1 MTSPLLYSV
10 RMRASAGGRHLSG
23 AERLVPAEQIAG
35 TVQELVARARGKGI
49 DPDQVLVNID
59 SLQGAFIKSIQAL
72 DLAAVAAH
80 DVAACRNASRQV
92 LQAAG
97 VSSVAIENAVLLLD
111 RGPSQSGNT
120 MRGAMLMDAVTG
132 ERLEPDRERGVR
144 VSRFDWSS
152 EACAAIDRELTHIG
166 LTHFRTREALSL
178 ASKVAHGPGVI
189 AELCW
194 SDDPD
199 YSAGYASSLS
209 TGYVRFPFMKQ
220 KGRTTG
226 GRAFF
231 VKREGF
237 DQDALLSYLQEE
249 PVIITRIG
257 SCRQI
262 DDLSDLLPD
271 RTINR
276 HV

>member
-1 MTSPLLYSV
+1 MTAPLLYNI
-10 RMRASAGGRHLSG
+10 RMRASTGGRHISG
-23 AERLVPAEQIAG
+23 AERLVPVEMTDG
-35 TVQELVARARGKGI
+35 TVRELIERARSKGI
-49 DPDQVLVNID
+49 DPGQIVITID
-59 SLQGAFIKSIQAL
+59 SLQGAIIQNIQAL
-72 DLAAVAAH
+72 DLTAYPAR
-80 DVAACRNASRQV
+80 DVAASRNAAGRV

-97 VSSVAIENAVLLLD
+97 VSTVALEKATMLLD
-111 RGPSQSGNT
+111 AGPAPSGGT
-120 MRGAMLMDAVTG
+120 MRGAMLLDAATG

-152 EACAAIDRELTHIG
+152 EACAAIDRELAHIG

-178 ASKVAHGPGVI
+178 ASKVAHGPSVV

-220 KGRTTG
+220 NGLTTG

-231 VKREGF
+231 IDRERF
-237 DQDALLSYLQEE
+237 DPDTLISYLREE
-249 PVIITRIG
+249 PVIISRIG
-257 SCRQI
+257 RCGRI
-262 DDLSDLLPD
+262 NDLSQFLSY
-271 RTINR
+271 RAVNR

>member
-1 MTSPLLYSV
+1 MTSPFLYSI
-10 RMRASAGGRHLSG
+10 RMRASTGEGHLSG

-35 TVQELVARARGKGI
+35 TVRELVGRARGKGI
-49 DPDQVLVNID
+49 DPDHIVVTID
-59 SLQGAFIKSIQAL
+59 SLQGAFIRTIQAL
-72 DLAAVAAH
+72 DLTAVASP
-80 DVAACRNASRQV
+80 DVASCWIASRRV
-92 LQAAG
+92 LLAAG
-97 VSSVAIENAVLLLD
+97 VSPAASESAFQLLD
-111 RGPSQSGNT
+111 RGPAPSGGI

-152 EACAAIDRELTHIG
+152 EACAAVDHELTETG

-178 ASKVAHGPGVI
+178 ASKVAHAPGVI

-194 SDDPD
+194 SDDPE
-199 YSAGYASSLS
+199 YTAGYVSSLPA
-209 TGYVRFPFMKQ
+209 GYVRFPFMKE

-231 VKREGF
+231 IKREGF
-237 DQDALLSYLQEE
+237 DLNSLLSYLQEE

-257 SCRQI
+257 SCCQI
-262 DDLSDLLPD
+262 SDLSALIPD
-271 RTINR
+271 STSNR

>member
-1 MTSPLLYSV
+1 MTSSFLYSI

-23 AERLVPAEQIAG
+23 AERLVPADMIAD

-49 DPDQVLVNID
+49 DPDQILVNID
-59 SLQGAFIKSIQAL
+59 SLQGAFMKSIQAL
-72 DLAAVAAH
+72 DLAAYTTY
-80 DVAACRNASRQV
+80 DVAACRNAGRQV

-97 VSSVAIENAVLLLD
+97 VSLAAIENACMLLD
-111 RGPSQSGNT
+111 RGPSPSEKT
-120 MRGAMLMDAVTG
+120 MRGAMLMDALTG
-132 ERLEPDRERGVR
+132 ERLEPDQERGVR

-152 EACAAIDRELTHIG
+152 EACAAIDRDLTHIG

-178 ASKVAHGPGVI
+178 ASKVAYAPGVI

-209 TGYVRFPFMKQ
+209 TGYVRFSFMKQ
-220 KGRTTG
+220 KGRATG

-231 VKREGF
+231 VKRDGF
-237 DQDALLSYLQEE
+237 DLDALLSYLQEE

-257 SCRQI
+257 NCRQI
-262 DDLSDLLPD
+262 DDLS
-271 RTINR
+271 TIIPNR
-276 HV
+276 RPNDHV